1 VDGGGVRAA
10 IVTVGN
16 ELLFGETVDTNA
28 AWIGRELVQRG
39 IPVVRRYTVGDV
51 DEDIAEAVDLAR
63 GAAELVVVTGG
74 LGPTPDDRTKP
85 ALAAHLG
92 LPLIADATARRDVEA
107 RFRAAGMNGVPPLSS
122 GQYEVPEGARVLRNP
137 KGTAPGLL
145 LESEGGW
152 IAMFPGV
159 PRELKAI
166 FSLDFASALDELM
179 GAATAIHHRVIH
191 TTGIFETK
199 LAEALEPVIGALPA
213 AVRGG
218 VDLAYLPDLLGVDLR
233 LSIRGSSAK
242 EADDRFD
249 AWSEGVAEVLD
260 PWRFDAPSGD
270 LAEAVVLEL
279 RRHGAK
285 LAVAESCTG
294 GWVGTRITAV
304 PGSSEVFQGGIIAY
318 ANEAKVRFVGVSSEA
333 LERDGAVSE
342 RVAIELAKGV
352 AERFGTEAGI
362 GVTGVAGPGGGSDE
376 KPVGTVWIGVCLDGE
391 TRAFLHRYP
400 GDRGDVRARAAQTA
414 LALLYRRLR
423 GRPQD

>member
-1 VDGGGVRAA
+1 
-10 IVTVGN
+10 
-16 ELLFGETVDTNA
+16 
-28 AWIGRELVQRG
+28 
-39 IPVVRRYTVGDV
+39 
-51 DEDIAEAVDLAR
+51 
-63 GAAELVVVTGG
+63 
-74 LGPTPDDRTKP
+74 
-85 ALAAHLG
+85 
-92 LPLIADATARRDVEA
+92 
-107 RFRAAGMNGVPPLSS
+107 
-122 GQYEVPEGARVLRNP
+122 
-137 KGTAPGLL
+137 
-145 LESEGGW
+145 
-152 IAMFPGV
+152 
-159 PRELKAI
+159 
-166 FSLDFASALDELM
+166 
-179 GAATAIHHRVIH
+179 
-191 TTGIFETK
+191 
-199 LAEALEPVIGALPA
+199 VIGALPA